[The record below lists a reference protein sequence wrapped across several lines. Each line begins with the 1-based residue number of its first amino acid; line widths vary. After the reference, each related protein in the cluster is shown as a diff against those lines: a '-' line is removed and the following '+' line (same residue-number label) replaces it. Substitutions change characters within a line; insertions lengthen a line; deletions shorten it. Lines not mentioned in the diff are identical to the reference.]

1 MKILKGGSWL
11 KKNRIA
17 YLSSSALAIISNI
30 LLVFVFNYNIVK
42 VEGNALLLGKIS
54 SIIFGITL
62 LINIP
67 AGVLIDKLNKKKVLM
82 CINFFSFLVCFI
94 GLVLIDK
101 GNQNYLYAI
110 LILLRIL
117 YAFFALSDK
126 AVIPQAFFKENI
138 KQINGEQTF
147 IKKAIEISIPIF
159 TSIFPLLFEINISLL
174 ICSIFYFISSVLLLM
189 LKEINVDSQIN
200 EKENFLSVFKE
211 IFKDKK
217 LRAILLFSML
227 SNFFLL
233 GVEICLPNILVNILG
248 GKTYSVVNFFQV
260 AGSLCAPIFFK
271 YKKTKNLYKSL
282 ITYTMLLP
290 LILLVAIPNFFVLSA
305 VMFSFS
311 FCLVLYNIQLYTYL
325 QMETNFFNIG
335 KTLSIL
341 FVVSNILNPIS
352 SLVFGYLS
360 IYWKG
365 YALVIIGTIY
375 TLSLLV
381 LFVGNKG
388 FRKDMRM

>member
-1 MKILKGGSWL
+1 MG
-11 KKNRIA
+11 KNRIV

-42 VEGNALLLGKIS
+42 VEGNSLLLGKIS

-62 LINIP
+62 LVNIP
-67 AGVLIDKLNKKKVLM
+67 AGVVLDKLNKKKILM
-82 CINFFSFLVCFI
+82 GINFFSFLVCFI
-94 GLVLIDK
+94 GLVLIEKD
-101 GNQNYLYAI
+101 NRNYLYAI

-147 IKKAIEISIPIF
+147 IKKIIEISIPIF
-159 TSIFPLLFEINISLL
+159 TSVFPLLFEMSVSLL
-174 ICSIFYFISSVLLLM
+174 VCSIFYFISSVLLFM
-189 LKEINVDSQIN
+189 LKEINVDGQIN
-200 EKENFLSVFKE
+200 EKEKFLSVFKE
-211 IFKDKK
+211 MYKDKK
-217 LRAILLFSML
+217 LRAILLISMV

-233 GVEICLPNILVNILG
+233 GVEICLPNILVNFLDG
-248 GKTYSVVNFFQV
+248 NAYSIVNFFQV
-260 AGSLCAPIFFK
+260 VGSLSAPIFFK
-271 YKKTKNLYKSL
+271 YKKTKNLFKSL
-282 ITYTMLLP
+282 IAYTMLLP
-290 LILLVAIPNFFVLSA
+290 LILLMAIPNLFVLSII
-305 VMFSFS
+305 MFSFS
-311 FCLVLYNIQLYTYL
+311 FCLVLYNIQLYTYI
-325 QMETNFFNIG
+325 QMETNLFNIG

-365 YALVIIGTIY
+365 YALVVIGAIY
-375 TLSLLV
+375 SLSVLV
-381 LFVGNKG
+381 LFVGNKKL
-388 FRKDMRM
+388 RKDM